1 MNDTIRLER
10 QLVFVRWLVAA
21 FGAVQV
27 GFAIRDRGDDP
38 SFALPLAVALVVGL
52 TVGNLAISNSV
63 RRATEPAQVRSIA
76 IVAFALDA
84 VVILGLVWLVPT
96 GPADPVWV
104 LGYLVPLE
112 GAARWGWRGGVLG
125 ATLFLGEQI
134 WAEAARAQVAAGS
147 PQVLFRAGM
156 AFVIGAVAGSFVS
169 GIRRTAAEADANA
182 AAATEAAAR
191 AAAAAAQAA
200 EAQRE
205 IAAFHAAVMADAQPD
220 RLADTLSTT
229 AARVGEE
236 LGCHA
241 LGILIR
247 GRGPAGE
254 DAFTVAG
261 VFGDPGY
268 LLGDT
273 LSPVSSPVAAAATE
287 TEPVVAEGD
296 VVVPMLVRGEVV
308 GAVHERLV
316 RVAAADPTRVD
327 ALRTI
332 AEQLGVALEA
342 TRLRAEQQA
351 TVERLTELDAMKT
364 DFVAITSHELR
375 TPLAGIRGYV
385 DMLRR
390 RGADLSP
397 EEREEFLSVVLTQT
411 DRLIAL
417 VDDLLIVSRVEAG
430 ALTLAPE
437 PVEVRSVLQQ
447 VAVALGAAGERLR
460 FEEGVNAPGA
470 VTLDARRLV
479 QVLTNLA
486 HNATKFSP
494 ADQPV
499 VVRWSAPAEGTVV
512 FDVIDRGAGIPA
524 EELELIFERFRQ
536 RGDHRSH
543 SEGFGLGLYIT
554 KLLTEAM
561 GGWIRVASTPGA
573 GTAFTVTLPASR
585 PLPTP
590 ARPSAAARS
599 D

>member
-1 MNDTIRLER
+1 MNDAIRLER
-10 QLVFVRWLVAA
+10 QLVLVRWFVAA

-38 SFALPLAVALVVGL
+38 AFALPLAVALVIGL
-52 TVGNLAISNSV
+52 AVGNLAISTSV
-63 RRATEPAQVRSIA
+63 RRATEPSQLRSIG
-76 IVAFALDA
+76 VAAFTLDA
-84 VVILGLVWLVPT
+84 LVILGLVWLVPS

-125 ATLFLGEQI
+125 AALFLGEQL

-147 PQVLFRAGM
+147 SQVAFRAGM
-156 AFVIGAVAGSFVS
+156 AFVIGGVTGWFVS
-169 GIRRTAAEADANA
+169 GIRRAADEAATNATAATD
-182 AAATEAAAR
+182 AAAR
-191 AAAAAAQAA
+191 AAASAAQAS

-205 IAAFHAAVMADAQPD
+205 IAAFHAAVMADAQPEL
-220 RLADTLSTT
+220 LAETLRAT

-236 LGCHA
+236 LGCDA
-241 LGILIR
+241 LGILTR

-254 DAFTVAG
+254 DTYTVAG
-261 VFGDPGY
+261 VYGDPGY
-268 LLGDT
+268 LLGDA

-287 TEPVVAEGD
+287 TEPVVARGD
-296 VVVPMLVRGEVV
+296 VVVPMLVRGDVI
-308 GAVHERLV
+308 GAVHERMPDA
-316 RVAAADPTRVD
+316 VAPDAARID

-351 TVERLTELDAMKT
+351 IVERLTELDAMKT

-375 TPLAGIRGYV
+375 TPLAAIRGYV
-385 DMLRR
+385 DMLLR
-390 RGADLSP
+390 RGADLSAD
-397 EEREEFLSVVLTQT
+397 ERQEFLSVVLTQT
-411 DRLIAL
+411 DRLISL
-417 VDDLLIVSRVEAG
+417 VDELLIVSRVEAG
-430 ALTLAPE
+430 ALTLDPAE
-437 PVEVRSVLQQ
+437 VEVRSVLQH
-447 VAVALGAAGERLR
+447 VAVALGPSGERLR
-460 FEEGVNAPGA
+460 FEEGAGAPGT
-470 VTLDARRLV
+470 VVVDANRLV

-494 ADQPV
+494 DDAPV
-499 VVRWSAPAEGTVV
+499 VVRWSAPADGTVV
-512 FDVIDRGAGIPA
+512 FDVVDRGPGIPA

-561 GGWIRVASTPGA
+561 GGWIDVASTPGV
-573 GTAFTVTLPASR
+573 GTTFTVTLPASR
-585 PLPTP
+585 RLPTP
-590 ARPSAAARS
+590 ARPSAATRS